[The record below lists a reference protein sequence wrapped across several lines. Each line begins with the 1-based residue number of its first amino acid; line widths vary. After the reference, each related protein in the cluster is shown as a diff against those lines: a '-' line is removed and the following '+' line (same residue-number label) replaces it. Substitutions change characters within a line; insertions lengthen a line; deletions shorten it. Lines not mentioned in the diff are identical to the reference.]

1 MILSYTSNIFH
12 ELEQFPCKKT
22 LLFKTYKIHLC
33 NWKFYQH
40 YRKMAKS
47 LTIMPQQIW
56 QHFCYKNR
64 ITSVTMEMSQYI
76 YMALLMTSVTI
87 KMKPVIIEMRVSVY
101 MALLMKSVTIE
112 MSQCIHCLT
121 DDISNHGN
129 KSVYT
134 WLN

>member
-76 YMALLMTSVTI
+76 YMALLVTSVTI
-87 KMKPVIIEMRVSVY
+87 KM
-101 MALLMKSVTIE
+101 
-112 MSQCIHCLT
+112 SQCIHGFIDEISHHRNESQCINCLT